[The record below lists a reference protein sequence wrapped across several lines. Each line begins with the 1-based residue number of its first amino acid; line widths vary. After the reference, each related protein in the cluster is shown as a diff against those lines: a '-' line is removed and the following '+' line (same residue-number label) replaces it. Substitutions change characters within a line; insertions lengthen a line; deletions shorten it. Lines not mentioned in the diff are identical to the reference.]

1 MDEFKIFNEL
11 LLYLKNNDNGVYS
24 NWESILDNK
33 KKSLVNKI
41 FGTKRVNI
49 TMGDNNNVK
58 VPRRI
63 LSIKRSQSN
72 NNQ

>member
-49 TMGDNNNVK
+49 TMGDNNNV
-58 VPRRI
+58 
-63 LSIKRSQSN
+63 
-72 NNQ
+72 